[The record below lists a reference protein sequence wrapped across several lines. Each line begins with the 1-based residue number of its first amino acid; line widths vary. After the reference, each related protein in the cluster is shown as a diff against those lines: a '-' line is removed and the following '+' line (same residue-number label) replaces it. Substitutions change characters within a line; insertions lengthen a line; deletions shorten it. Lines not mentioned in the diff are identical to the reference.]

1 MILESWPI
9 DRPIRY
15 AGNPRKNAGAVD
27 KVAASLKR
35 FGWQQP
41 IVCDVEDVIVVGDT
55 RFLAARKLGMLE
67 VPVTVAA
74 HLTAAECKAYRLADN
89 RVGEEAV
96 WDPALV
102 AIEMQALKLA
112 DFNLVETGFD
122 PQEVSAFDA
131 IANSQTAGVTEED
144 DVPAA
149 PTKVRSVL
157 NDIWLLGNHRVMCGD
172 ATSCGD
178 VERLL
183 DGREADL
190 CVMDP
195 PYNVGYVGKTQDA
208 LTLENDAMSDSDFYL
223 FLREALLN
231 VFAALK
237 DGGAVYVF
245 HSDTEG
251 LNFRRAFHA
260 AGLKLSQ
267 CCIWVKGSMVMGRHD
282 YHWQHE
288 PILYGWKPGAAHLWH
303 SDRKQTTVWE
313 YDRPARSAEHP
324 TMKPVKLLEYPIR
337 NSSLPGAIVLDLF
350 GGSGSTLIACE
361 KTTRAPG
368 STVIACEKTAR
379 RAYVMEVDPVYCD
392 VIVARWQ
399 AFTGRQA
406 AHEDGSL
413 FDVREAA

>member
-9 DRPIRY
+9 ERPIRY
-15 AGNPRKNAGAVD
+15 AGNPRKNAAAVD
-27 KVAASLKR
+27 PVAASLKR

-41 IVCDVEDVIVVGDT
+41 IVVDVEGVIIVGDT
-55 RFLAARKLGMLE
+55 RFLAAQKLGMKE
-67 VPVTVAA
+67 VPVVVASE
-74 HLTAAECKAYRLADN
+74 LSPLECKAYRLADN
-89 RVGEEAV
+89 RVGENAL
-96 WDPALV
+96 WDSGLV

-112 DFNLVETGFD
+112 DFDLAVTGFD

-149 PTKVRSVL
+149 PSKARSVL

-172 ATSCGD
+172 ATAFGD

-190 CVMDP
+190 CIIDP
-195 PYNVGYVGKTQDA
+195 PYNVGYVGKTADA
-208 LTLENDAMSDSDFYL
+208 LTLENDAMSDSDFYV

-237 DGGAVYVF
+237 VGGAVYVF

-288 PILYGWKPGAAHLWH
+288 PVLYGWKPGAAHPWH

-324 TMKPVKLLEYPIR
+324 TMKPIKLLEYPIR

-368 STVIACEKTAR
+368 STVIACEKNAR
-379 RAYVMEVDPVYCD
+379 RAYVMELDPVYCD

-406 AHEDGSL
+406 AHEDGSM
-413 FDVREAA
+413 FNAREAA